1 VPSPVGSTDGAQPP
15 PAPRKGP
22 RVQETANAHWE
33 LFVGLGP
40 AFLLL
45 VFAGTGALVVAVR
58 PSAVTTVASY
68 ALVLALAALA
78 WVAVAMT
85 AAVVNLLAQLARV
98 GRRRS
103 QVAVGQV
110 SAMHWSAVFV
120 HAADV
125 EALPDLLH
133 DAQQA
138 ANGPVIVP
146 EAALTSSTARNA
158 LTHIPGVHELAVS
171 RRIRCGSA

>member
-68 ALVLALAALA
+68 
-78 WVAVAMT
+78 W
-85 AAVVNLLAQLARV
+85 R
-98 GRRRS
+98 
-103 QVAVGQV
+103 
-110 SAMHWSAVFV
+110 
-120 HAADV
+120 
-125 EALPDLLH
+125 
-133 DAQQA
+133 
-138 ANGPVIVP
+138 
-146 EAALTSSTARNA
+146 
-158 LTHIPGVHELAVS
+158 S
-171 RRIRCGSA
+171 RRLPGSRWP